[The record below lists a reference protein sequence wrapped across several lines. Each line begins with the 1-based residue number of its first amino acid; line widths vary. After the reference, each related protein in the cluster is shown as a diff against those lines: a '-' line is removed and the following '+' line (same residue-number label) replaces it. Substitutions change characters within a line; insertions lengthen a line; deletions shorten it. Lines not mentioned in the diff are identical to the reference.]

1 MIMIHRDDRR
11 SPLAV
16 KWKSLV
22 ELGCELPEVEE
33 GKWYRTPALMVHGKG
48 FVRLKEDG
56 QSVVFLLEHIG
67 EREGLIASQPDV
79 YFTTDHYR
87 KTAAVLARLSNLRV
101 GAARRRLEEAWRVKA
116 PKVLLKK
123 YDEA

>member
-1 MIMIHRDDRR
+1 M
-11 SPLAV
+11 

-33 GKWYRTPALMVHGKG
+33 GQWYRTPALMVHGKG

-56 QSVVFLLEHIG
+56 RTVVFLLEHIG
-67 EREGLIASQPDV
+67 EREGLIAAQPDV

-87 KTAAVLARLSNLRV
+87 KTAAVLARLSGLRV
-101 GAARRRLEEAWRVKA
+101 GAARYRLEQAWRVKA
-116 PKVLLKK
+116 PKVLLEK

>member
-1 MIMIHRDDRR
+1 M
-11 SPLAV
+11 
-16 KWKSLV
+16 KWKSLI

-33 GKWYRTPALMVHGKG
+33 GQWYRTPALMVNGKG

-56 QSVVFLLEHIG
+56 QSVVFLLAHIG

-87 KTAAVLARLSNLRV
+87 KTAAVLARLPGLRS
-101 GAARRRLEEAWRVKA
+101 GAARRRLEQAWRVKA
-116 PKVLLKK
+116 PKMLLTR
-123 YDEA
+123 YDET